1 MWEIP
6 IEHILQHNPHV
17 AIVVMA
23 SSAVIMAPRLY
34 HYSGGALPSCSR
46 GKTMREFEAELA
58 DLKQENFELK
68 MQLYVLEE
76 QKEALEDER
85 DAVEL
90 RINYQKLMKEFEKA
104 RSDILEK
111 DDLILKAG
119 EAMSLMSKKHEE
131 DLCILQSRAAEEI
144 EAYKQTISKL
154 EQEILELKEKSFFM
168 PKPAVFDDSSA
179 MYAMAFNIGGNV
191 ADNRGTHS
199 QEKVTELQ
207 GKIVELKEELRFK
220 SLEVEKLCEKS
231 ASLELEAE
239 RLRKAESELKKRL
252 QDKLNSSA
260 NSNLSAAEN
269 QIKDVTYKISQ
280 FEKDKKIQ
288 QSKPDGEGRY
298 CNIVFRTS
306 KKETDSRKSDWEI
319 ELETTKAELEEL
331 KKEKTT
337 MLKGM
342 QALLAQNNKLSRDIE
357 RLKSKPDERR
367 NLSSEKREYEGISLA
382 HKCDEKSKSDS
393 EIPEMD
399 DPEKSYLYS
408 ALEDKRKQVEQ
419 LNEKLRK
426 RTIDLQELVNK
437 ELWSKNKEIEKLN
450 RVCEKQVRDW
460 SEQRTKLK
468 SQETDIK
475 ALREEIERLR
485 HELNTRINL
494 SSATQNINGRE
505 STEKSQDNLVNVQLK
520 TLRDEL
526 EKQIGYNAEL
536 NSRCEDLRIS
546 AETSEKS
553 RKDLMNACC
562 LLTTRLEELSSF
574 LESLLPSLA
583 GRKRRLVKEA
593 IDRSREMSKSLSLSC
608 LEESSILCKSIE
620 PILPD
625 VSQVDFNSEEDLDDT
640 LLHSNV
646 TTLEEKNNE
655 VMQLRSQMDSLVQ
668 KLKDSSPEI
677 KRKSGRSQAS
687 PWSLSGSLQEQ
698 RPFSPQPFDESSL
711 FGDCIPG
718 IALEDITEG
727 TGIESFD
734 TDTEAKNLAEVKKVG
749 QLASYGHGSESEGWS
764 EPDRTV
770 SLARIGLKENIGDAG
785 SDSSESLAKSNNSS
799 GKKRRDSEIKTLN
812 MKIKRL
818 EMTIESLISEKN
830 GNLPANINNNV
841 SVECQA
847 VGDGTLTHNLMA
859 EIKEQREKLM
869 LSLSHNDFIRQ
880 RLEEVLSSA
889 PSSPTKGD
897 GDKSSS
903 YDHNLLQQVIKMT
916 DKLEESCSLC
926 LELETKYM
934 ESEKEKLSLIEML
947 NASEEKVHLLSAE
960 LTTLKCSLKEKENE
974 LLEKQCALLEM
985 KNSVII
991 LESRVKLSQEEAQ
1004 KQNRLLETLS
1014 HENEQKTI
1022 ELSQKWEKERAE
1034 LISRYDEE
1042 ISRLKIKAKELEVDL
1057 FTTKSEL
1064 GKVKEEKEIMEG
1076 EYKILFDRL
1085 EREKRDVLDKESQRR
1100 IEAEE
1105 RLNEAV
1111 RVQAE
1116 LRMRLDSEANK
1127 IVEIETGQKL
1137 SERAWRRRV
1146 AALESTGAETEA
1158 RLRRKLDQL
1167 TLSNSEAVLERTRLA
1182 NERLVLQR
1190 DHAQVKFE
1198 LERRVTELE
1207 LANHEL
1213 EARLASLS
1221 KPDTVPTSP
1230 IDFKRQRS
1238 NPSSDYTS
1246 DHEHHNWFPACVRT
1260 NNSSSPDL
1268 GIESDNR
1275 MSSLEALSSPKPNG
1289 EDRPD
1294 KLELENVELRAQLA
1308 RTKQALEETI
1318 SQLTSANQRK
1328 RQVEKAICRQLH
1340 KTHDILKQARLNL
1353 DGKDKPVI

>member
-1 MWEIP
+1 MTAQGIT
-6 IEHILQHNPHV
+6 IV
-17 AIVVMA
+17 AIVIHQLLCFLFPIISQILNCRRIFRIRDSVRT
-23 SSAVIMAPRLY
+23 VIDNVCKRRMEKYSRIRGETTRFGSLQNQLDDSKVNSLLSN
-34 HYSGGALPSCSR
+34 SGGALPSCSR

-734 TDTEAKNLAEVKKVG
+734 TDTEAK
-749 QLASYGHGSESEGWS
+749 S
-764 EPDRTV
+764 
-770 SLARIGLKENIGDAG
+770 
-785 SDSSESLAKSNNSS
+785 
-799 GKKRRDSEIKTLN
+799 KKRRDSEIKTLN

>member
-1 MWEIP
+1 
-6 IEHILQHNPHV
+6 
-17 AIVVMA
+17 
-23 SSAVIMAPRLY
+23 
-34 HYSGGALPSCSR
+34 
-46 GKTMREFEAELA
+46 MREFEAELA

-90 RINYQKLMKEFEKA
+90 RINYQKLMKEYEKA

-131 DLCILQSRAAEEI
+131 DLCILQSRASEEI

-191 ADNRGTHS
+191 ANNRETHS
-199 QEKVTELQ
+199 QEKVLELER
-207 GKIVELKEELRFK
+207 KVMELKEELRLKNF
-220 SLEVEKLCEKS
+220 EIEKLSEKS
-231 ASLELEAE
+231 ANVVLEAE
-239 RLRKAESELKKRL
+239 QLRKTEAELKKRL
-252 QDKLNSSA
+252 QSMDKLSSTV
-260 NSNLSAAEN
+260 NSNLSSNES
-269 QIKDVTYKISQ
+269 KITQ
-280 FEKDKKIQ
+280 FEKEKKIQ
-288 QSKPDGEGRY
+288 QSKPDEENRY
-298 CNIVFRTS
+298 RNIVFRTY
-306 KKETDSRKSDWEI
+306 KKEETDSRKNDIVI

-342 QALLAQNNKLSRDIE
+342 QALLVQNNKLTRDIE
-357 RLKSKPDERR
+357 RLKNRPDERG
-367 NLSSEKREYEGISLA
+367 NLSSEERGEYEGISLA
-382 HKCDEKSKSDS
+382 HRFDEKSKSDS
-393 EIPEMD
+393 EMPEME

-408 ALEDKRKQVEQ
+408 ALEDKRQQVEQ

-468 SQETDIK
+468 SQEAEIK

-485 HELNTRINL
+485 HELNTRINIA
-494 SSATQNINGRE
+494 SVTQIIPGRE
-505 STEKSQDNLVNVQLK
+505 SEKPQDNHINVQLK
-520 TLRDEL
+520 KLKEEL
-526 EKQIGYNAEL
+526 EKQIAYNAEL
-536 NSRCEDLRIS
+536 NTRCEDLRVC
-546 AETSEKS
+546 AENSEKS
-553 RKDLMNACC
+553 RKDLSNACC

-655 VMQLRSQMDSLVQ
+655 VLKLRNQMDNLVQ
-668 KLKDSSPEI
+668 MLKENSPES
-677 KRKSGRSQAS
+677 KRKSVRPQVS
-687 PWSLSGSLQEQ
+687 PWSLSGSLQEE
-698 RPFSPQPFDESSL
+698 RPFSPQPFEESSL
-711 FGDCIPG
+711 FRDCVPG
-718 IALEDITEG
+718 LVLEDITEG

-734 TDTEAKNLAEVKKVG
+734 TDTETKNLAEVKKVG
-749 QLASYGHGSESEGWS
+749 PLAYGHGSESEGWS

-770 SLARIGLKENIGDAG
+770 SLARIGLKENIGDAA
-785 SDSSESLAKSNNSS
+785 SDSSESVAKSNNSS
-799 GKKRRDSEIKTLN
+799 GKKRRDNEIKSLN
-812 MKIKRL
+812 VKIKRL
-818 EMTIESLISEKN
+818 ELTIESLLLERN

-841 SVECQA
+841 SVECQV
-847 VGDGTLTHNLMA
+847 VGDGSLTHNLMA

-889 PSSPTKGD
+889 PSSPTKDNYFTLLQAD
-897 GDKSSS
+897 GDKSRS

-926 LELETKYM
+926 LDLETKYM

-947 NASEEKVHLLSAE
+947 NASEEKANSLSAE
-960 LTTLKCSLKEKENE
+960 LTTLKCTLKEKENE
-974 LLEKQCALLEM
+974 LLEKQCALLEL

-1004 KQNRLLETLS
+1004 KQTRLLETIN
-1014 HENEQKTI
+1014 HENDQRTK

-1034 LISRYDEE
+1034 LICRYDEE
-1042 ISRLKIKAKELEVDL
+1042 ISRLKNKAKQLNVDMHAV
-1057 FTTKSEL
+1057 KSEL
-1064 GKVKEEKEIMEG
+1064 GKIKEEKEIMEG
-1076 EYKILFDRL
+1076 EYKILVDRL
-1085 EREKRDVLDKESQRR
+1085 EREKRDILDKESQRR

-1111 RVQAE
+1111 RIQAD
-1116 LRMRLDSEANK
+1116 LRIRLDTEANK
-1127 IVEIETGQKL
+1127 IAEMETGQK
-1137 SERAWRRRV
+1137 
-1146 AALESTGAETEA
+1146 
-1158 RLRRKLDQL
+1158 
-1167 TLSNSEAVLERTRLA
+1167 
-1182 NERLVLQR
+1182 
-1190 DHAQVKFE
+1190 QVKCE

-1207 LANHEL
+1207 LANQEL
-1213 EARLASLS
+1213 EARLTSLS

-1275 MSSLEALSSPKPNG
+1275 MSSLEALPSTKPNG
-1289 EDRPD
+1289 EDRSD

-1308 RTKQALEETI
+1308 KTKQTLEDTI
-1318 SQLTSANQRK
+1318 TQLTIANQRK
-1328 RQVEKAICRQLH
+1328 KQVEKAICRQLH

>member
-1 MWEIP
+1 MTAQGIT
-6 IEHILQHNPHV
+6 IV
-17 AIVVMA
+17 AIVIHQLLCFLFPIISQILNCRRIFRIRDSVRT
-23 SSAVIMAPRLY
+23 VIDNVCKRRMEKYSRIRGETTRFGSLQNQLDDSKVNSLLSN
-34 HYSGGALPSCSR
+34 SGGALPSCSR

-280 FEKDKKIQ
+280 FEKDKK
-288 QSKPDGEGRY
+288 
-298 CNIVFRTS
+298 
-306 KKETDSRKSDWEI
+306 
-319 ELETTKAELEEL
+319 
-331 KKEKTT
+331 
-337 MLKGM
+337 
-342 QALLAQNNKLSRDIE
+342 
-357 RLKSKPDERR
+357 
-367 NLSSEKREYEGISLA
+367 YEGISLA